1 MKTLEKIIIQILEDT
16 IGCNIVKLLEKLFL
30 NIIGGNFC
38 VKLLKDI
45 LTYNFYTTI
54 FEDELCKTT
63 VGYLIL
69 YLIQFVYNQWT
80 LLDDIFYI
88 TIEGNCR
95 ISWLEETIEGKYC
108 RRLLQET
115 IVVNRRISWLEET
128 IEGKYCRRLL
138 YETIVGN
145 YWWKLLK
152 ETIGGNYWR
161 KLLKETTGGNY

>member
-1 MKTLEKIIIQILEDT
+1 MKTLDKIIIQILDT

-54 FEDELCKTT
+54 FEDELCKTI

-108 RRLLQET
+108 RRLLYET
-115 IVVNRRISWLEET
+115 IVVNYWRKLLEET
-128 IEGKYCRRLL
+128 IEG
-138 YETIVGN
+138 N
-145 YWWKLLK
+145 YWRKILK
-152 ETIGGNYWR
+152 ETIV
-161 KLLKETTGGNY
+161 

>member
-54 FEDELCKTT
+54 FEDELCKTI

-88 TIEGNCR
+88 TISGNCR
-95 ISWLEETIEGKYC
+95 ISWLEETIEGNYC
-108 RRLLQET
+108 KKLSYIMIGR
-115 IVVNRRISWLEET
+115 
-128 IEGKYCRRLL
+128 
-138 YETIVGN
+138 N
-145 YWWKLLK
+145 Y
-152 ETIGGNYWR
+152 
-161 KLLKETTGGNY
+161 